1 MGNTDSTQPLP
12 TSNKSTIK
20 STTKTTNFVQ
30 SSKPTIEQ
38 QPINRPI
45 AQIIPYSFR
54 EKVYHTLYGDLILV
68 HDLQKNKTMA
78 LADTFSTQEQ
88 QLQARIETVNSI
100 KDLKHPHLLEIGV
113 VPLNQAEIFMNYFKL
128 NQIFEYHSLDLH
140 TDFKWRKL
148 NGKDFFTEA
157 DISDLLQQIVSAL
170 AFLQS
175 NGVVHGGVNM
185 YSIVVDTTQNKR
197 IYKILPP
204 FGLKGQDNFQQVIQM
219 GPLAKGIF
227 LSPVELSKLKEKRL
241 VGITVPSINSH
252 KADVWAL
259 GCIILGLLR
268 NSSSDNLFDYIKFEL
283 ETEGLEMSLKG
294 LKEHVQKTW
303 LINTLRWMLEKD
315 DERRCG
321 FIELEKLIKTSS
333 ENYRDA
339 SLINKENEEIRT
351 HFSQK
356 PANVQISSKNNVEE
370 VFPGDIAA
378 RVQSRMES
386 PENQKKSGLVQSNA
400 DIILIESQKKSLMK
414 SEIHKEPGFNE
425 EKRPL
430 EGSSFIRP
438 QVLKILQD
446 FENQRG
452 EYMSPHQEN
461 PVIILEK
468 YNDGSFYSG
477 EKLNGFKHGK
487 GKYQFSDGAVYEGN
501 FENDQISG
509 FGTLYFPNKCLGY
522 IGMWKNGKFHG
533 KGSLY
538 NKNPGFLRNFDPQDF
553 SKLGNGWNKY
563 EGEFEEG
570 AREGRGMLYLMNGDI
585 FEGDFR
591 RDVVHGRGVIRTEEG
606 GIFFGEWN
614 YGIMTKI
621 MRGI

>member
-1 MGNTDSTQPLP
+1 MGNTDSTQSRP
-12 TSNKSTIK
+12 TATKTSIK
-20 STTKTTNFVQ
+20 STTKTTILPSPNAG
-30 SSKPTIEQ
+30 Q
-38 QPINRPI
+38 QPLNQTV

-54 EKVYHTLYGDLILV
+54 EKVYHPLYGDLIV
-68 HDLQKNKTMA
+68 VNDLQRNKTMA
-78 LADTFSTQEQ
+78 LADSFSTQEQ
-88 QLQARIETVNSI
+88 QLKARIEGVNQI
-100 KDLKHPHLLEIGV
+100 KDLKHPNLLEVGV
-113 VPLNQAEIFMNYFKL
+113 VPLNQAEIFLNYFKL
-128 NQIFEYHSLDLH
+128 NQVFEYHSLDLH

-157 DISDLLQQIVSAL
+157 DIIDLLQQSVSAL

-175 NGVVHGGVNM
+175 KGVVHGGVNT

-241 VGITVPSINSH
+241 VGITVPSMNSH

-259 GCIILGLLR
+259 GCIVLGLLR
-268 NSSSDNLFDYIKFEL
+268 NSSSDNLFDYIRFEL
-283 ETEGLEMSLKG
+283 ETEALEMSLKG
-294 LKEHVQKTW
+294 LKEHVEKTW
-303 LINTLRWMLEKD
+303 IINTLRWMLEKD
-315 DERRCG
+315 EERRCG
-321 FIELEKLIKTSS
+321 FIELEKLIRTSS
-333 ENYRDA
+333 ENYRNADQ
-339 SLINKENEEIRT
+339 INKENEDIRS
-351 HFSQK
+351 HFSKK

-370 VFPGDIAA
+370 VFPGDIGAK
-378 RVQSRMES
+378 VQSRMES
-386 PENQKKSGLVQSNA
+386 PENQKKSGVVKSNP
-400 DIILIESQKKSLMK
+400 DITLIESQRKSLMNN
-414 SEIHKEPGFNE
+414 EIGLKD

-452 EYMSPHQEN
+452 EPIPQQES

-477 EKLNGFKHGK
+477 EKLNGWKHGK

-522 IGMWKNGKFHG
+522 IGMWRNGKFHG

-538 NKNPGFLRNFDPQDF
+538 NKNPGFLRTFDPQDF
-553 SKLGNGWNKY
+553 SKLGDGWNKY

-570 AREGRGMLYLMNGDI
+570 AREGRGMLYLMNGDV

-606 GIFFGEWN
+606 GVFFGEWN

-621 MRGI
+621 MKGI